1 VAQHYSRFKGA
12 LAIACVLFQASPALA
27 SNHRTNTA
35 AAFERG
41 LASAPATGDKPLA
54 HGTLAE
60 RLVQAKV
67 PGVSIAVVDG
77 CKVAWAKGYGVLSV
91 SRSERVNSKTRFQ
104 AASISKILT
113 AVAVM
118 RQVEQGKVQLD
129 QPVND
134 VLRTWKLPAT
144 ASGDP
149 AKVTLRALLSHT
161 GGTSVEGFPGY
172 AKGVAV
178 PTVPQVLKGEA
189 PANTPAVVA
198 EKTPGAQISY
208 SGGGYVVL
216 QQMLEDVTGR
226 SFSRQLARDVLRR
239 AGMTAS
245 GFDDLWRD
253 APNVAWG
260 HTETGAVLDGQWH
273 SYPEL
278 AAAGLWSTPTDLA
291 RFGTDITRAFQGAKG
306 HLLSPAMAREALK
319 AQSGY
324 SRPFGL
330 GFRTANAENG
340 DTLFFHAGA
349 NEGYRAILAMN
360 ATTCQGV
367 AVMTNGDG
375 GTALWMA
382 LLRDLARI
390 NDWPFLRTLVG

>member
-1 VAQHYSRFKGA
+1 VPRYDSRVKRA
-12 LAIACVLFQASPALA
+12 LAIACVVFQASPSLA
-27 SNHRTNTA
+27 SNHRTSNA

-41 LASAPATGDKPLA
+41 LENAPNQGDAPLA
-54 HGTLAE
+54 HGTPAE
-60 RLVQAKV
+60 RLVRAKV

-77 CKVAWAKGYGVLSV
+77 CKIAWAKGYGVLSAG
-91 SRSERVNSKTRFQ
+91 RPERVDSKTRFQ
-104 AASISKILT
+104 AASISKILS
-113 AVAVM
+113 AVSVM
-118 RQVEQGKVQLD
+118 RQVEQGRVQLD
-129 QPVND
+129 QPIND
-134 VLRTWKLPAT
+134 ALKTWKLPTA
-144 ASGDP
+144 ASGDA
-149 AKVTLRALLSHT
+149 AKVTLRGLLSHT
-161 GGTSVEGFPGY
+161 SGTSVEGFPGY
-172 AKGVAV
+172 ARNVAI
-178 PTVPQVLKGEA
+178 PTTLQVLKGA
-189 PANTPAVVA
+189 GPANTPAVVA
-198 EKTPGAQISY
+198 DKVPGAQISY

-216 QQMLEDVTGR
+216 QQMLEDVTGQ
-226 SFSRQLARDVLRR
+226 SFPRQLSRDVLRR

-245 GFDDLWRD
+245 GFDDVRRD

-260 HTETGAVLDGQWH
+260 HTEAGLALDGQWH
-273 SYPEL
+273 SYPES

-291 RFGTDITRAFQGAKG
+291 RFGIDITRAFQGAKG

-340 DTLFFHAGA
+340 DALFFHPGA
-349 NEGYRAILAMN
+349 NEGYRAILVMN
-360 ATTCQGV
+360 AKTCQGV